1 MSGTVHSQIS
11 DGVCTLR
18 IDNQEKRN
26 ALSPSILADIASE
39 ISSLDGGDDV
49 RALVITGTGEKAFS
63 SGYDISEFEDGGR
76 EDGRELFNQMIT
88 ALYEYEYPT
97 IAMINGHVFGGAI
110 ELIAVCDIR
119 IGVED
124 ALFGIPPAKLGV
136 IYGDRGI
143 NQVMNHIGPANTKE
157 MLFTGEPIDAER
169 AADIDLLN
177 HAVERDALKDR
188 TYEIAEQIG
197 GNAPL
202 SLKGMKRVIRA
213 LLEKRSLNKAEK
225 EWLEEMRAEA
235 MESEDHK
242 EGVEAFAENRE
253 PEFVGR

>member
-11 DGVCTLR
+11 EGVCTLR

-26 ALSPSILADIASE
+26 ALSPSILDDIATE
-39 ISSLDGGDDV
+39 ISSLEERDDV
-49 RALVITGTGEKAFS
+49 RALVLTGTGEKAFS
-63 SGYDISEFEDGGR
+63 SGYDISEFEEGGR

-88 ALYEYEYPT
+88 SIYEYKYPT
-97 IAMINGHVFGGAI
+97 IAMINGHVFGGAM

-119 IGVED
+119 VAVDD
-124 ALFGIPPAKLGV
+124 ALFGIPPAKLGL

-157 MLFTGEPIDAER
+157 MLFTGEPIDAGR
-169 AADIDLLN
+169 AAEIGLLN
-177 HAVERDALKDR
+177 HAVGRDELERK

-197 GNAPL
+197 TNAPL

-213 LLEKRSLNKAEK
+213 LLEKRSLSDAEK
-225 EWLEEMRAEA
+225 EWVEEMRAEA
-235 MESEDHK
+235 MESEDHE
-242 EGVEAFAENRE
+242 EGVEAFSENRE